1 MDGYD
6 KLHRMLVSY
15 LSKSALFLV
24 GDIGR
29 FDGNLACK
37 YCTVTLSEYTK
48 SSSNDQNFKVKCP
61 F

>member
-6 KLHRMLVSY
+6 KLDRVLVSY

-24 GDIGR
+24 GDLGR
-29 FDGNLACK
+29 FDGNLVCK
-37 YCTVTLSEYTK
+37 FCTVTLSEYTK
-48 SSSNDQNFKVKCP
+48 SSLNDQIFKVKCH